1 MKLLQNTIKYFSV
14 YAFLGNKLFWKL
26 AVKKISYLGF
36 MLFLISLISFGAI
49 HAAPNSFFSAGE
61 LNPNMTPEVLEHLK
75 AVYGLDK
82 PLFQQYTDWML
93 NLLSLD
99 FGVSFVTG
107 QNVIDMV
114 SERIGITLI
123 MNIVSMLF
131 VFVISIY
138 LGIIAALHS
147 EKLADTV
154 IRQLSLFSFSMPSF
168 YLALLL
174 ILGLSVKLEL
184 FPIAGLHSI
193 EPKEGFSYY
202 ADMAWHLC
210 LPIFV
215 MTFVSLGSM
224 IIYVRSLV
232 VEILKSDYYF
242 FAKARGLNERVLL
255 RYYILPNLMPPIV
268 TLLGLSLPGL
278 IGGSVILESI
288 FGIEGMGQLF
298 YMSALSRDYP
308 VIMGILMVT
317 AFLTL
322 LGNML
327 SDLILLKLNPYF
339 KRG

>member
-1 MKLLQNTIKYFSV
+1 MT
-14 YAFLGNKLFWKL
+14 
-26 AVKKISYLGF
+26 YLTF

-82 PLFQQYTDWML
+82 PLHQQYIDWMV
-93 NLLSLD
+93 NLVSLD
-99 FGVSFVTG
+99 FGVSFVSG

-114 SERIGITLI
+114 KDRIGITLI
-123 MNIVSMLF
+123 MNITSM
-131 VFVISIY
+131 VFIFIISIY
-138 LGIIAALHS
+138 LGIVAAMNTGRFS
-147 EKLADTV
+147 DV
-154 IRQLSLFSFSMPSF
+154 FIRQLSLFSFSMPSF
-168 YLALLL
+168 YLALLM
-174 ILGLSVKLEL
+174 ILALSVKLEW

-202 ADMAWHLC
+202 TDMAWHLF

-215 MTFVSLGSM
+215 MIFVSLGSM
-224 IIYVRSLV
+224 IVYVRSLV
-232 VEILKSDYYF
+232 TEILKSDYYF
-242 FAKARGLNERVLL
+242 FAKARGLKDVELL
-255 RYYILPNLMPPIV
+255 RYYILPNLMPPII

-322 LGNML
+322 LGNMF
-327 SDLILLKLNPYF
+327 SDLVLLKLNPYF

>member
-1 MKLLQNTIKYFSV
+1 MMKLFM
-14 YAFLGNKLFWKL
+14 
-26 AVKKISYLGF
+26 KKIGYIAF

-75 AVYGLDK
+75 SIYGLDK
-82 PLFQQYTDWML
+82 PLHIQYLDWMI
-93 NLLSLD
+93 NLLSLE
-99 FGVSFVTG
+99 FGVSFVSG

-114 SERIGITLI
+114 KDRIGITLI
-123 MNIVSMLF
+123 MNIISIIF
-131 VFVISIY
+131 VFILSIY
-138 LGIIAALHS
+138 LGIKAATHS
-147 EKLADTV
+147 DKMSDTF
-154 IRQLSLFSFSMPSF
+154 IKQFSLVSFSMPSF
-168 YLALLL
+168 YLALLVVL
-174 ILGLSVKLEL
+174 VFSVELEW

-193 EPKEGFSYY
+193 EPKEGFAYY
-202 ADMAWHLC
+202 SDMAWHLF
-210 LPIFV
+210 LPVFV
-215 MTFVSLGSM
+215 MIFVSLGSM

-232 VEILKSDYYF
+232 TEILKSDYYF
-242 FAKARGLNERVLL
+242 FAKARGLSESRLL
-255 RYYILPNLMPPIV
+255 RYFILPNLMPPII

-288 FGIEGMGQLF
+288 FGIQGMGQLF

-322 LGNML
+322 LGNIVA
-327 SDLILLKLNPYF
+327 DLILLKLNPYF

>member
-1 MKLLQNTIKYFSV
+1 MKLF
-14 YAFLGNKLFWKL
+14 F
-26 AVKKISYLGF
+26 KKIGYLSL
-36 MLFLISLISFGAI
+36 MLFLISLISFAAI
-49 HAAPNSFFSAGE
+49 HAAPNSFFAAGA

-82 PLFQQYTDWML
+82 PLHIQYFDWIL
-93 NLLSLD
+93 NLVSLD

-114 SERIGITLI
+114 KERIGVTLV
-123 MNIVSMLF
+123 MNITSMVF
-131 VFVISIY
+131 VFMISVY
-138 LGIIAALHS
+138 LGIKAAMNS
-147 EKLADTV
+147 DKLGD
-154 IRQLSLFSFSMPSF
+154 ILIKQLSLFSFSMPSF

-174 ILGLSVKLEL
+174 ILLFSVKLEW

-193 EPKEGFSYY
+193 EAKEGFAEYM
-202 ADMAWHLC
+202 DMAWHLF
-210 LPIFV
+210 LPVFV
-215 MTFVSLGSM
+215 MIFVSLGSM
-224 IIYVRSLV
+224 IVYVRSLV
-232 VEILKSDYYF
+232 TEILKSDYYF
-242 FAKARGLNERVLL
+242 FAKARGLGDKELL
-255 RYYILPNLMPPIV
+255 RYFVLPNLMPPIV

-322 LGNML
+322 LGNMFA
-327 SDLILLKLNPYF
+327 DLILLKLNPYF
-339 KRG
+339 KRT